1 MAVRIGLV
9 EDNPSL
15 LKRFQHNF
23 SLYEEVEL
31 VFAVDSGEKCLETVE
46 ELKDLPE
53 VIMMDI
59 ELPGISGIEATS
71 VLKGN
76 HPDLDIIMITVF
88 EDLDRIMDSLR
99 AGAVGYLL
107 KDESPDEVIKSILE
121 VKEGGSPM
129 TPSIARK
136 LVGTIKSGEL
146 KTETSEEN
154 SDTKAEAFGISERE
168 HAIIKLMVD
177 GKSYTEIA
185 EELFISP
192 HTVKTH
198 IKNVYKK
205 LHVHSKASLVK
216 LAINRKFV

>member
-23 SLYEEVEL
+23 SLYDEVEL

-88 EDLDRIMDSLR
+88 EDLDKIMESLR

-107 KDESPDEVIKSILE
+107 KDESPDEIIKSILE
-121 VKEGGSPM
+121 VREGGSPM

-146 KTETSEEN
+146 KTETSDED
-154 SDTKAEAFGISERE
+154 SKAEAFGISERE